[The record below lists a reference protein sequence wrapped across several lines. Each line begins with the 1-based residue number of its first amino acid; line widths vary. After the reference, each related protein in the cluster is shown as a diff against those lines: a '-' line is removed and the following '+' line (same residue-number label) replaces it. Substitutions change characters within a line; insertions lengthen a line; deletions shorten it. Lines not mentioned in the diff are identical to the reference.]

1 MGPLLSASVVTV
13 SKRATIDDVLAE
25 VRTGL
30 KRLDPLEAHE
40 AQRAG
45 ALLVDIRPVQ
55 QRNASGSIPGSVQ
68 IDLTVLEWRLDPAG
82 EAALPLA
89 DLDAHIVVVCQEG
102 YSSSLAAASLQRIG
116 LHRAT
121 DLAGGVDAWVEQ
133 GLPVER

>member
-1 MGPLLSASVVTV
+1 MGPRLSASVVTV
-13 SKRATIDDVLAE
+13 SERATIDDVLAE

-45 ALLVDIRPVQ
+45 ALLVDVRPVH
-55 QRNASGSIPGSVQ
+55 QREASGSIPGSVQ
-68 IDLTVLEWRLDPAG
+68 IDLTVLEWRLDPAC

-121 DLAGGVDAWVEQ
+121 DLAGGVDAWVQQ

>member
-89 DLDAHIVVVCQEG
+89 DLDAQIVVVCQEG

>member
-1 MGPLLSASVVTV
+1 VTV

>member
-45 ALLVDIRPVQ
+45 ALLVDIRPVH
-55 QRNASGSIPGSVQ
+55 QREASGSIPGSVQ

-89 DLDAHIVVVCQEG
+89 DLDAQIVVVCQEG

>member
-1 MGPLLSASVVTV
+1 MTV